1 MTSST
6 VVPTRS
12 PLLPIFLIVLVDVLG
27 LTIVL
32 PLQGFYVE
40 HFGASPLVAG
50 LVSSC
55 YAACSLIVTPVIGKL
70 SDRYGRRPLLLVSQA
85 GTCIGFLMVGFANS
99 LWLVF
104 AGRIID
110 GITAG
115 NLSTAQAYISDHT
128 APEKRAQSFAVI
140 GIAFGIGFAI
150 GPTIAS
156 ELSPYGIQIPFLVAA
171 GLSACS
177 IVCTYTL
184 LHESKDAHPSEQ
196 PSPLPRAV
204 AGPGGQRPGLF
215 DLETYATYFRRPE
228 LASLFARFILFA
240 FAFSLF
246 TSGFALFAER
256 RFTTELW
263 TSGDIGPLSSFAD
276 VLHVIAVGRRPWTSH
291 EVGRLFTF
299 SGVLGIILQGGLI
312 GRLVKRL
319 GEAKLAIA
327 GFVAAVAAYVVL
339 GFSYSVSV
347 LVIAAV
353 FSSFGNGVLRP
364 VLTSQ
369 MSQTANRFEQG
380 VVLGI
385 SGSLSSLAMTIAPT
399 IGGALITAGWLVG
412 WAMLAATAAALGLL
426 VALTARKPATT

>member
-6 VVPTRS
+6 VVRTRS

-55 YAACSLIVTPVIGKL
+55 YAACSLFATPVIGKL
-70 SDRYGRRPLLLVSQA
+70 SDRYGRRRLLLVSQA
-85 GTCIGFLMVGFANS
+85 GTCIGFLIVGFANS

-177 IVCTYTL
+177 ILCTYTL
-184 LHESKDAHPSEQ
+184 LREPKDARPEAQ
-196 PSPLPRAV
+196 PSPV

-215 DLETYATYFRRPE
+215 DFETYATYFRRPE
-228 LASLFARFILFA
+228 LASLFVRFILFA

-256 RFTTELW
+256 RFTADLW
-263 TSGDIGPLSSFAD
+263 TSGDFGPLSSFAH

-319 GEAKLAIA
+319 GEVKLAIA
-327 GFVAAVAAYVVL
+327 GFVSAIAAYVVL
-339 GFSYSVSV
+339 GFAYSVIV
-347 LVIAAV
+347 LGIAAI

-369 MSQTANRFEQG
+369 MSQTASRFEQG

-399 IGGALITAGWLVG
+399 IGGAMITAGWLVS
-412 WAMLAATAAALGLL
+412 WAMLAAAAVALGLF
-426 VALTARKPATT
+426 VALSAPKPATT